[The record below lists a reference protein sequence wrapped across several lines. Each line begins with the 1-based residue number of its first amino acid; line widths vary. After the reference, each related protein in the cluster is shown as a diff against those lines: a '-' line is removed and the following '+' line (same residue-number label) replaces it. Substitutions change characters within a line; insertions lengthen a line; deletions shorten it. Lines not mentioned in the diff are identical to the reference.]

1 MFVLL
6 KLTWYDS
13 ILLKLRREKLKKSI
27 LRAGKKV
34 FSIWRLRHR
43 ICDCVSFLES
53 FQLSFHG
60 FSHHFCMNSSLKNL
74 MQTQVTRLA
83 RFIST
88 KLATANRLRVSIG
101 CRPCKNFH
109 LIWFIIYN
117 LVAVS
122 HTVCANVVGPEIL
135 RRRWGPAPMGRG
147 VVDVIEIRYSP
158 TCTKFRRSRSNRFG
172 VHRGQKTLNRIS
184 PWAWV
189 TPNSGSKSGYL
200 PPVGI

>member
-1 MFVLL
+1 MWLLFSNCFIMTLDVDCTARLNTTWWCVITWSQIAIMIYGWYHKVRHESVKKFNTLLGNTQFPDTVLYNKLLAMFVLL

-109 LIWFIIYN
+109 LIWFIIW
-117 LVAVS
+117 LLFLIL
-122 HTVCANVVGPEIL
+122 CA
-135 RRRWGPAPMGRG
+135 RM
-147 VVDVIEIRYSP
+147 
-158 TCTKFRRSRSNRFG
+158 
-172 VHRGQKTLNRIS
+172 
-184 PWAWV
+184 
-189 TPNSGSKSGYL
+189 
-200 PPVGI
+200 